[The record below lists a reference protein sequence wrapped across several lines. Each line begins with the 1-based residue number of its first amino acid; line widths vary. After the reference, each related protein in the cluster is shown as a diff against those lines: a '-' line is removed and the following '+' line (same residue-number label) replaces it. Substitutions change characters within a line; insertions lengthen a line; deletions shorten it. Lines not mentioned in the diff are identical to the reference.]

1 MSFAFSLDFSVYEK
15 GRKAPQYTI
24 ESDIDGELTLQEFL
38 QFCKTNLIVIADTVL
53 KEEQSQGF
61 DKEPLVIVDGRPNKP
76 VINVNPLGSISFVA
90 RQNAKDVMLE
100 IFKGIL
106 ERSPVDTGQYK
117 KSNFVLYNGEVVA
130 SDMSSLAN
138 WLLNREFKPK
148 DLVRFINVMPYAR
161 KLERYGIVAGGGSQ
175 RLVKSRDRK
184 QRSGRR
190 TANKKIS
197 DNFVS
202 ILNPGKFIQAP
213 NGAYYLTLRSVQ
225 RKYKFN
231 AKISFELVP
240 GSWLRLASFPPG
252 VDKNG
257 KKLYTTY
264 HRKKKDTGVPYLYP
278 SIKVVI
284 QEEGTL

>member
-1 MSFAFSLDFSVYEK
+1 MSFAFTLDYSVYEK
-15 GRKAPQYTI
+15 GKKSPKYKI
-24 ESDIDGELTLQEFL
+24 ESDLNGEITLEEFL
-38 QFCKTNLIVIADTVL
+38 KFCKANLIVIADTVL
-53 KEEQSQGF
+53 REEQARGF
-61 DKEPLVIVDGRPNKP
+61 DKEPLVIVDGRANKP
-76 VINVNPLGSISFVA
+76 VINVNPLGSISFVS
-90 RQNAKDVMLE
+90 RQNAADVLVE

-106 ERSPVDTGQYK
+106 QRSPVDTGQYK

-130 SDMSSLAN
+130 SDLSSLAD
-138 WLLNREFKPK
+138 WLLHREFKPK
-148 DLVRFINVMPYAR
+148 DLIRFINVMPYAR
-161 KLERYGIVAGGGSQ
+161 KLERYGIVAGGGNQ

-190 TANKKIS
+190 TANKKLS

-240 GSWLRLASFPPG
+240 GSWIRLASFPPG
-252 VDKNG
+252 VGKNG

-264 HRKKKDTGVPYLYP
+264 HRKKQDTGVPYLYP

-284 QEEGTL
+284 QDEGFR